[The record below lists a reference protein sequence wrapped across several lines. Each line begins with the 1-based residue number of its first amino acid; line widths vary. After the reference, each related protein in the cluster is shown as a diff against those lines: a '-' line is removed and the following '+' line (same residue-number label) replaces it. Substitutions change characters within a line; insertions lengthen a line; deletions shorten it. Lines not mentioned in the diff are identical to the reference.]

1 MSIQLTIVSSIFQIT
16 NIESQILIS
25 TIKLENKEGKL
36 KKTIILSKYP
46 K

>member
-36 KKTIILSKYP
+36 KKTIILLK
-46 K
+46 